1 MVLIFFEIL
10 SPFPVFAS
18 SRYFSNP
25 HPHFVT
31 QKRRYTSEPIGSS
44 RLLTIKS
51 SLSSTSLPPIRLRS
65 LHILY
70 PNTHGRLAIRIIT
83 PFTNAAL
90 FLLHQNISIANDII
104 FSNTA
109 ITVEKLANVMNIKNR
124 HPHTLPPVI
133 FTNTFGSVIN
143 MRLGPAPTSTP

>member
-1 MVLIFFEIL
+1 MNWKYGFNFFEIL

-90 FLLHQNISIANDII
+90 FLLHR
-104 FSNTA
+104 
-109 ITVEKLANVMNIKNR
+109 KNR
-124 HPHTLPPVI
+124 EPHSSQKYQVKKNKYPSTILACHIWKPPDI
-133 FTNTFGSVIN
+133 TDSYC
-143 MRLGPAPTSTP
+143 TSCTHKYKSKT